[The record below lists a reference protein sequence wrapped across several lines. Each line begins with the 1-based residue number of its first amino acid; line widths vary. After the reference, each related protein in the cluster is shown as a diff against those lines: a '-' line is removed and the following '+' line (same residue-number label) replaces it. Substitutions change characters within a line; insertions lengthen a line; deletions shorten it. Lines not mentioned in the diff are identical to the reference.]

1 MGVVGVQVA
10 GAVLRG
16 AQVHHACTTLSSSL
30 DSHKLS
36 ICTFVSTN
44 QEGAVIVRFEG
55 DCSSTICRSDMKI
68 LKNILL

>member
-30 DSHKLS
+30 DSFTSYLYAPSSVPTRKVLS
-36 ICTFVSTN
+36 
-44 QEGAVIVRFEG
+44 
-55 DCSSTICRSDMKI
+55 SSG
-68 LKNILL
+68 LKEIALPLSAEVT

>member
-30 DSHKLS
+30 DSHKLY
-36 ICTFVSTN
+36 
-44 QEGAVIVRFEG
+44 AP
-55 DCSSTICRSDMKI
+55 SSVPTRKVLSSSG
-68 LKNILL
+68 LKEIALPLSAEVT